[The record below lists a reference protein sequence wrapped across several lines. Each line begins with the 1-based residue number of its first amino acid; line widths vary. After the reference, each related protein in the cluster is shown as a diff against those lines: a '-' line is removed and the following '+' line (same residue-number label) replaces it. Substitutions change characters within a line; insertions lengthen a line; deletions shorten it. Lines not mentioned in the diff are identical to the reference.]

1 MLNLL
6 LPMLELIPENLLF
19 LLGMAVMFI
28 GTKIQK
34 LGEKVERHVSIYLD
48 LVLIPFG
55 CLCNMCY
62 IAVPRRHI
70 IEIHIL
76 L

>member
-1 MLNLL
+1 MS
-6 LPMLELIPENLLF
+6 ELIPENLMF
-19 LLGMAVMFI
+19 LLGTAVMFI

-55 CLCNMCY
+55 CL
-62 IAVPRRHI
+62 
-70 IEIHIL
+70 
-76 L
+76 